1 MPFAKIIYFKGKTKD
16 ETYLKRNETYVEAM
30 RRETY
35 VSLQANERLKNKNVH
50 NSFIIN
56 YIKKRMRSFKAKTTA
71 FCIGLCLL
79 GAATA
84 ERAQAAPE
92 RVSAVEQTKLAT
104 GRVSDSQ
111 SPLIGATVMEKG
123 TSNGTITDMDGK
135 FTLNVRS
142 GATLVISYVGY
153 VTQEI
158 KAGTD
163 MRITLSEDGHSVN
176 EVIVIGYGTQRREAV
191 TGSVANVSGEKLN
204 QFAATNAA
212 QALQGRVAGVLMTQT
227 SSKPGEEMQ
236 IRIRGQRSLT
246 ASNDPL
252 IVLDGIPFMG
262 QLSDINPADIKSMDI
277 LKDASATAIYGS
289 RGANGVIL
297 ITTEKGSM
305 GTPAKVSYNGY
316 VSFKKIFSKY
326 PMMDGPTFSK
336 FRKAAGLYQN
346 SLDEDDN
353 TNTDWQDLYY
363 QTGVS
368 HNHDVSVSGGTNG
381 GSYSFGAGYYHDE
394 SVVPTEG
401 YDRVSVRGNFDQM
414 VGKWFRFGLSTN
426 NSYRKSQG
434 VNDMYGVLSKSP
446 LASPY
451 DENGNL
457 KRYISLPADDQTVV
471 TKETVKRDKDV
482 WLNENKGIGTY
493 NTLFGEV
500 KCPWVEGLS
509 YRINIGLNFRSSK
522 GGNFTGTGVN
532 NKDANAVN
540 GAGIS
545 ENQTRNWTVEN
556 LVTFD
561 RTFAEKH
568 NLNVVGMYSAEQTT
582 YESTGA
588 SAQGIP
594 ADFFQYYALDK
605 ATGQLNVNNYNYWQ
619 SGLMSWM
626 GRVMYSYDNKY
637 MLSVALRS
645 DASSRLAK
653 GHQWHTYPAVS
664 AGWNIARESF
674 MENLTWIDNLK
685 LRVGYGETSNQ
696 SVNPYS
702 TLGGLAVRN
711 YNFGSTYKAGYYVN
725 ALPNPELGWEYSKTW
740 NFGLDFSLLSGRLF
754 GSFEYYIQKTKDI
767 LLDVTMPSTSGVNSY
782 TGNIGNT
789 ENKGFELTL
798 NGIIIDNK
806 DGWKWEAGINLYA
819 NRNKLTKLTGADV
832 VKPDGTKEP
841 ERDEANRWFVGHPID
856 VIFDYEY
863 EGLWNESDLKTGP
876 DGKTNLDILEPGGNL
891 GMIKVK
897 YTGDYDA
904 NGMPVRAI
912 GADDRQIM
920 SMEPD
925 LIGGFNTTVGYKSF
939 DLTMIGAFQIGG
951 KLISAIHSSN
961 GYLNM
966 LTGRRGQ
973 LDVDYWTPENTGA
986 KYPKPGGIQSGDNP
1000 KYGSTLG
1007 YFDAGYL
1014 KVRAITLGYNFDNLK
1029 AVKDFGITRLRL
1041 YATVQNP
1048 FVLFS
1053 PFNNESGL
1061 DPETNSWA
1069 TQNTAVAVEGYNGKH
1084 RMPIV
1089 GYNTPATRNFLFG
1102 INLTF

>member
-1 MPFAKIIYFKGKTKD
+1 M
-16 ETYLKRNETYVEAM
+16 
-30 RRETY
+30 
-35 VSLQANERLKNKNVH
+35 
-50 NSFIIN
+50 
-56 YIKKRMRSFKAKTTA
+56 SFKAKKTA
-71 FCIGLCLL
+71 LCVGLCFM
-79 GAATA
+79 GMISAQQASAATESVA
-84 ERAQAAPE
+84 SVQ
-92 RVSAVEQTKLAT
+92 QTKQAT
-104 GRVSDSQ
+104 GHVADSQ
-111 SPLIGATVMEKG
+111 GPLIGATVMEKG
-123 TSNGTITDMDGK
+123 TNNGTVTDFNGN
-135 FTLNVRS
+135 FSLNVKP

-153 VTQEI
+153 ESQEI
-158 KAGTD
+158 KAGD
-163 MRITLSEDGHSVN
+163 NVVVNLKEDGHLVN
-176 EVIVIGYGTQRREAV
+176 EVVVIGYGTQRREAV
-191 TGSVANVSGEKLN
+191 TGSVANIGGEKLN
-204 QFAATNAA
+204 QIAATNAA

-227 SSKPGEEMQ
+227 SSKPGAEMQ

-246 ASNDPL
+246 ATNDPL

-262 QLSDINPADIKSMDI
+262 NLSDINPSDIKSMDI

-289 RGANGVIL
+289 RGANGVII
-297 ITTEKGSM
+297 ITTAKGNQ
-305 GTPAKVSYNGY
+305 GAPAKVSYNGY
-316 VSFKKIFSKY
+316 VSFKKIFKKY

-336 FRKAAGLYQN
+336 FRQAAGLYQN
-346 SLDEDDN
+346 SLDESDD

-363 QTGVS
+363 QTGVGHS
-368 HNHDVSVSGGTNG
+368 HDVSVAGGTNG

-394 SVVPTEG
+394 SVVPTEQ
-401 YDRVSVRGNFDQM
+401 YNRVSVRGNFDQM
-414 VGKWFRFGLSTN
+414 VGKWFRFGLNTN
-426 NSYRKSQG
+426 NNYNKTEG

-451 DENGNL
+451 DKDGNL
-457 KRYISLPADDQTVV
+457 KRYVSLPADDQSVV
-471 TKETVKRDKDV
+471 TKETVERDKDI
-482 WLNENKGIGTY
+482 WLNETKGFGSY
-493 NTLFGEV
+493 NTIFGEV

-532 NKDANAVN
+532 NKDANAIS
-540 GAGIS
+540 GGGIS
-545 ENQTRNWTVEN
+545 ENQTRNWAVEN
-556 LVTFD
+556 LITFD

-588 SAQGIP
+588 SAQDIP

-605 ATGQLNVNNYNYWQ
+605 ATGQKNLNNFNYWQ

-664 AGWNIARESF
+664 AGWNIAREEF
-674 MENLTWIDNLK
+674 MESTKSWLDNLK

-696 SVNPYS
+696 SISPYS
-702 TLGGLAVRN
+702 TLGGLAIRN
-711 YNFGSTYKAGYYVN
+711 YNFGDGTNYKAGYYVN

-740 NFGLDFSLLSGRLF
+740 NFGLDFSLFNGRLS
-754 GSFEYYIQKTKDI
+754 GSFEYYTQKTKDI
-767 LLDVTMPSTSGVNSY
+767 LLDVSMPSTSGVSSF
-782 TGNIGNT
+782 TGNIGET
-789 ENKGFELTL
+789 QNKGFELTL

-806 DGWKWEAGINLYA
+806 NGWTWEAGINLYA

-832 VKPDGTKEP
+832 YKADGTKED

-856 VIFDYEY
+856 VIYDYEY
-863 EGLWNESDLKTGP
+863 DGLWNESDVYEVTLP
-876 DGKTNLDILEPGGNL
+876 DGTKTTNFAVLEPGGNL

-897 YTGDYDA
+897 HDGALDA
-904 NGMPVRAI
+904 NGVPTRQI
-912 GADDRQIM
+912 GPDDRQIM

-925 LIGGFNTTVGYKSF
+925 LIGGFNTTVGYKGF
-939 DLTMIGAFQIGG
+939 DLTVIGAFQIGG

-1014 KVRAITLGYNFDNLK
+1014 KVRAITLGYNFENLK
-1029 AVKDFGITRLRL
+1029 AVKDFGISRLRL
-1041 YATVQNP
+1041 YATIQNP

-1061 DPETNSWA
+1061 DPETNSYA
-1069 TQNTAVAVEGYNGKH
+1069 TQNTAVAIDGYTGKH

-1102 INLTF
+1102 INVTF

>member
-1 MPFAKIIYFKGKTKD
+1 M
-16 ETYLKRNETYVEAM
+16 
-30 RRETY
+30 
-35 VSLQANERLKNKNVH
+35 
-50 NSFIIN
+50 
-56 YIKKRMRSFKAKTTA
+56 SFKAKKTVL
-71 FCIGLCLL
+71 CLGLCFL
-79 GAATA
+79 GI
-84 ERAQAAPE
+84 
-92 RVSAVEQTKLAT
+92 VSAQQVSAAAGVASVQQTMQASGHVT
-104 GRVSDSQ
+104 DSQ
-111 SPLIGATVMEKG
+111 GPLIGATVMEKG
-123 TSNGTITDMDGK
+123 TSNGTVTDFEGN
-135 FTLNVRS
+135 FSLNVKP
-142 GATLVISYVGY
+142 GATLVVSYVGY
-153 VTQEI
+153 ISQEV
-158 KAGTD
+158 KAGSN
-163 MRITLSEDGHSVN
+163 MHVNLKEDGHVVN
-176 EVIVIGYGTQRREAV
+176 EVVVIGYGTQRREAV
-191 TGSVANVSGEKLN
+191 TGSVANVNGEKLN
-204 QFAATNAA
+204 QVAASNAA

-236 IRIRGQRSLT
+236 IRIRGQRSLS

-289 RGANGVIL
+289 RGANGVII
-297 ITTEKGSM
+297 ITTVKGAQ

-316 VSFKKIFSKY
+316 VSFKKVFHKY

-336 FRKAAGLYQN
+336 FRQYAGLYQN
-346 SLDEDDN
+346 SLDENDN
-353 TNTDWQDLYY
+353 TSTDWQDLYY

-368 HNHDVSVSGGTNG
+368 YNHDVSVSGGTNG

-401 YDRVSVRGNFDQM
+401 YDRISVRGNFDQS
-414 VGKWFRFGLSTN
+414 VGKYFRFGLSTN
-426 NSYRKSQG
+426 NSYRKTKG

-457 KRYISLPADDQTVV
+457 KRYVPLPADDQSVV
-471 TKETVKRDKDV
+471 TKETVERDQEV
-482 WLNENKGIGTY
+482 WLNENKGIGSY
-493 NTLFGEV
+493 NTLFGEL
-500 KCPWVEGLS
+500 KCPWIEGLS

-532 NKDANAVN
+532 NKDENAIN
-540 GAGIS
+540 GGGIS
-545 ENQTRNWTVEN
+545 ENQTRNWAIEN
-556 LVTFD
+556 LLTYD
-561 RTFAEKH
+561 HTFAEKH
-568 NLNVVGMYSAEQTT
+568 NLNVVAMYSAEETT

-594 ADFFQYYALDK
+594 ADYFQYYALDK
-605 ATGQLNVNNYNYWQ
+605 ATGEVNLNNYNYWQ
-619 SGLMSWM
+619 SGLVSWM

-637 MLSVALRS
+637 MISAALRS

-674 MENLTWIDNLK
+674 MENLKWIDNLK

-696 SVNPYS
+696 SINPYS
-702 TLGGLAVRN
+702 TLGGLAIRN

-740 NFGLDFSLLSGRLF
+740 NFGLDFSLFNGRLY
-754 GSFEYYIQKTKDI
+754 GSIEYYTQKTKDI
-767 LLDVTMPSTSGVNSY
+767 LLDVSLPSTSGVSSF

-806 DGWKWEAGINLYA
+806 NGWNWEAGINLYA
-819 NRNKLTKLTGADV
+819 NRNKLTKLTG
-832 VKPDGTKEP
+832 TEP
-841 ERDEANRWFVGHPID
+841 IILPNGQEKKERDEANRWFVGYPID
-856 VIFDYEY
+856 VIYDYEY
-863 EGLWNESDLKTGP
+863 EGLWQEGDPYLN
-876 DGKTNLDILEPGGNL
+876 ILEPGGNV

-897 YTGDYDA
+897 YRGDASLGDYEAD
-904 NGMPVRAI
+904 GVTPSRAI
-912 GADDRQIM
+912 GAEDRQIM

-925 LIGGFNTTVGYKSF
+925 LIGGFNTTVGYKGF
-939 DLTMIGAFQIGG
+939 DLTVIGAFQIGG

-1007 YFDAGYL
+1007 YFNAGYL
-1014 KVRAITLGYNFDNLK
+1014 KFRTITLGYNFDNLRCI
-1029 AVKDFGITRLRL
+1029 KDLGISRLRL

-1069 TQNTAVAVEGYNGKH
+1069 NQNTAVAVDGYTGKH
-1084 RMPIV
+1084 KMPIV

-1102 INLTF
+1102 VNVTF

>member
-1 MPFAKIIYFKGKTKD
+1 M
-16 ETYLKRNETYVEAM
+16 
-30 RRETY
+30 
-35 VSLQANERLKNKNVH
+35 
-50 NSFIIN
+50 
-56 YIKKRMRSFKAKTTA
+56 SFKAKKTA
-71 FCIGLCLL
+71 LCVGLCFM
-79 GAATA
+79 GMISAQQASAATESVA
-84 ERAQAAPE
+84 SVQ
-92 RVSAVEQTKLAT
+92 QTKQAT
-104 GRVSDSQ
+104 GHVADSQ
-111 SPLIGATVMEKG
+111 GPLIGATVMEKG
-123 TSNGTITDMDGK
+123 TNNGTVTDFNGN
-135 FTLNVRS
+135 FSLNVKP

-153 VTQEI
+153 ESQEI
-158 KAGTD
+158 KAGD
-163 MRITLSEDGHSVN
+163 NVVVNLKEDGHLVN
-176 EVIVIGYGTQRREAV
+176 EVVVIGYGTQRREAV
-191 TGSVANVSGEKLN
+191 TGSVANIGGEKLN
-204 QFAATNAA
+204 QIAATNAA

-227 SSKPGEEMQ
+227 SSKPGAEMQ

-262 QLSDINPADIKSMDI
+262 NLSDINPADIKSMDI

-289 RGANGVIL
+289 RGANGVII
-297 ITTEKGSM
+297 ITTAKGNQ
-305 GTPAKVSYNGY
+305 GAPAKVTYNGY
-316 VSFKKIFSKY
+316 VSFKKIFHKY
-326 PMMDGPTFSK
+326 PMMDGPTFTK
-336 FRKAAGLYQN
+336 FRQYAGKYQN

-363 QTGVS
+363 KTGVG
-368 HNHDVSVSGGTNG
+368 HNHDVSVAGGTNG

-394 SVVPTEG
+394 SVVPTEQ
-401 YDRVSVRGNFDQM
+401 YNRVSVRGNFDQM
-414 VGKWFRFGLSTN
+414 VGKYFRFGLTTN
-426 NSYRKSQG
+426 NNYSKNEG
-434 VNDMYGVLSKSP
+434 VNNIYNVLSSTP
-446 LASPY
+446 ISSPY
-451 DENGNL
+451 DKDGNL
-457 KRYISLPADDQTVV
+457 KRYNALPADDQVVV
-471 TKETVKRDKDV
+471 TKETVERDKDI
-482 WLNENKGIGTY
+482 WLNETKGIGSY

-509 YRINIGLNFRSSK
+509 YRINVGLNFRSSK
-522 GGNFTGTGVN
+522 NGNFTGTGVN

-540 GAGIS
+540 GAGVS

-556 LVTFD
+556 LITFD

-568 NLNVVGMYSAEQTT
+568 NVNVVGMYSAEQTT
-582 YESTGA
+582 YESTGG
-588 SAQGIP
+588 SAQDIP

-605 ATGQLNVNNYNYWQ
+605 ATGQANLTNYNYWQ

-664 AGWNIARESF
+664 AGWNIARENF

-696 SVNPYS
+696 SINPYS

-711 YNFGSTYKAGYYVN
+711 YNFGDGTNYKAGYYVN

-740 NFGLDFSLLSGRLF
+740 NFGLDFSLFNGRLS

-767 LLDVTMPSTSGVNSY
+767 LLDVSLPSTSGVSSF

-789 ENKGFELTL
+789 QNKGFELTL

-806 DGWKWEAGINLYA
+806 NGWNWEAGINLYA
-819 NRNKLTKLTGADV
+819 NRNKLTKLTGTEPIIL
-832 VKPDGTKEP
+832 PDGTVQE
-841 ERDEANRWFVGHPID
+841 ERDVANRWFVGHPID
-856 VIFDYEY
+856 VIYDYEY
-863 EGLWNESDLKTGP
+863 DGIWNKEDVYEVTLADGTKT
-876 DGKTNLDILEPGGNL
+876 TNLAILEPGGDI

-897 YTGDYDA
+897 YNDDVLDA
-904 NGMPVRAI
+904 NGVPTRQI
-912 GADDRQIM
+912 GDDDRRIQ

-925 LIGGFNTTVGYKSF
+925 LIGGFNTTVGYKGF
-939 DLTMIGAFQIGG
+939 DLTVIGAFQIGG
-951 KLISAIHSSN
+951 KLISAIHSGN

-966 LTGRRGQ
+966 LDGRRNNI
-973 LDVDYWTPENTGA
+973 DVDYWTEENTGA
-986 KYPKPGGIQSGDNP
+986 KYPRPNGIRSGDNP
-1000 KYGSTLG
+1000 KYASTLG

-1014 KVRAITLGYNFDNLK
+1014 KVRAITLGYNFENIK
-1029 AVKDFGITRLRL
+1029 AVKDLGISRLRL

-1069 TQNTAVAVEGYNGKH
+1069 NQNTAVAYSEYSGKH
-1084 RMPIV
+1084 KMPIV

-1102 INLTF
+1102 LNVTF

>member
-1 MPFAKIIYFKGKTKD
+1 MKVN
-16 ETYLKRNETYVEAM
+16 LR
-30 RRETY
+30 
-35 VSLQANERLKNKNVH
+35 
-50 NSFIIN
+50 
-56 YIKKRMRSFKAKTTA
+56 KRMLCMGLCTV
-71 FCIGLCLL
+71 IGLTLSTQ
-79 GAATA
+79 AT
-84 ERAQAAPE
+84 AAPE
-92 RVSAVEQTKLAT
+92 GNSVNAVQQAKRVT
-104 GRVSDSQ
+104 GTVSDSQ
-111 SPLIGATVMEKG
+111 GPLIGATILEKG
-123 TSNGTITDMDGK
+123 TTNGVVTDFDGNFEISVK
-135 FTLNVRS
+135 P
-142 GATLVISYVGY
+142 GATLVVSYVGY
-153 VTQEI
+153 ISQEI
-158 KAGTD
+158 KVG
-163 MRITLSEDGHSVN
+163 SESNIPVILKEEGHSLN
-176 EVIVIGYGTQRREAV
+176 EVVVIGYGTQRREAV
-191 TGSVANVSGEKLN
+191 TGSVANVGGEKLN
-204 QFAATNAA
+204 QIAATNAA

-227 SSKPGEEMQ
+227 STKPGEEMQ
-236 IRIRGQRSLT
+236 IRIRGQRSLS

-262 QLSDINPADIKSMDI
+262 KLSDINPTDIKSMDI

-289 RGANGVIL
+289 RGANGVII
-297 ITTEKGSM
+297 ITTAKGYQ
-305 GTPAKVSYNGY
+305 GAPAKVTYNGY
-316 VSFKKIFSKY
+316 VNFKTVFHKY
-326 PMMDGPTFSK
+326 PMMDGPTFNQ
-336 FRKAAGLYQN
+336 FRKYAGLYQN
-346 SLDEDDN
+346 SLDESEN

-363 QTGVS
+363 QTGIS
-368 HNHDVSVSGGTNG
+368 HNHDFSVAGGTNG

-401 YDRVSVRGNFDQM
+401 YDRISVRGNFDQM

-426 NSYRKSQG
+426 NSYRKNQG

-457 KRYISLPADDQTVV
+457 KRYVSLPADDQSVV

-482 WLNENKGIGTY
+482 WLSENKGIGSY

-500 KCPWVEGLS
+500 KCPWIEGLS
-509 YRINIGLNFRSSK
+509 YRINVGLNFRSSK
-522 GGNFTGTGVN
+522 GGGFTGTGVN

-540 GAGIS
+540 SGNIS
-545 ENQTRNWTVEN
+545 ENQTYNWAVEN
-556 LVTFD
+556 LLTYE

-588 SAQGIP
+588 NAQDIP
-594 ADFFQYYALDK
+594 ADYFQYYALDK
-605 ATGQLNVNNYNYWQ
+605 AVGQANLAGYNYWQ
-619 SGLMSWM
+619 SGLLSWM

-664 AGWNIARESF
+664 AGWNIAREAF
-674 MENLTWIDNLK
+674 MEGTKSWLDNLK
-685 LRVGYGETSNQ
+685 LRIGYGETSNQ
-696 SVNPYS
+696 SINPYS

-711 YNFGSTYKAGYYVN
+711 YNFGDVYKAGYYVN

-740 NFGLDFSLLSGRLF
+740 NFGIDFSMFSGRLS
-754 GSFEYYIQKTKDI
+754 GSLEYYIQKTNDI
-767 LLDVTMPSTSGVNSY
+767 LLDVSLPSTSGVSSY

-789 ENKGFELTL
+789 ENKGWELTL

-806 DGWKWEAGINLYA
+806 NGWNWEAGINLYQ
-819 NRNKLTKLTGADV
+819 NRNKLTKLTGAVDEDG
-832 VKPDGTKEP
+832 KPVP
-841 ERDEANRWFVGHPID
+841 DEANRWFPGHPID
-856 VIFDYEY
+856 VIYDYKY
-863 EGLWNESDLKTGP
+863 IGLWQPGEEAAMNV
-876 DGKTNLDILEPGGNL
+876 LEPGGNV
-891 GMIKVK
+891 GMIKVAHDK
-897 YTGDYDA
+897 ALDA
-904 NGMPVRAI
+904 NGNPTRQI
-912 GADDRQIM
+912 GAEDREIM

-925 LIGGFNTTVGYKSF
+925 LIGGFNSTVSYKGF
-939 DLTMIGAFQIGG
+939 DLTVIGAFQVGG
-951 KLISAIHSSN
+951 KLISAIHSAN

-973 LDVDYWTPENTGA
+973 LDVDYWTENNTGA

-1014 KVRAITLGYNFDNLK
+1014 KVRAITLGYNFGNLK
-1029 AVKDFGITRLRL
+1029 AVKDFGISRLRL

-1053 PFNNESGL
+1053 PFTNECGL
-1061 DPETNSWA
+1061 DPETNSYA
-1069 TQNTAVAVEGYNGKH
+1069 NQNTAVGIDGYTGKH

-1089 GYNTPATRNFLFG
+1089 GYNTPSTRNFLFG
-1102 INLTF
+1102 INVTF

>member
-1 MPFAKIIYFKGKTKD
+1 M
-16 ETYLKRNETYVEAM
+16 
-30 RRETY
+30 
-35 VSLQANERLKNKNVH
+35 
-50 NSFIIN
+50 
-56 YIKKRMRSFKAKTTA
+56 SFKAKKTA
-71 FCIGLCLL
+71 LFVGLCFL
-79 GAATA
+79 GMVSAQQASAATEVA
-84 ERAQAAPE
+84 SVQ
-92 RVSAVEQTKLAT
+92 QTKQ
-104 GRVSDSQ
+104 VSGHVTDSQ
-111 SPLIGATVMEKG
+111 GPLIGATVMEKG
-123 TSNGTITDMDGK
+123 TNNGTVTDFDGN
-135 FTLNVRS
+135 FSLNVNP
-142 GATLVISYVGY
+142 GATLVVSYVGY
-153 VTQEI
+153 ESQEV
-158 KAGTD
+158 KAADG
-163 MRITLSEDGHSVN
+163 MRVNLKEDGHVVN
-176 EVIVIGYGTQRREAV
+176 EVVVIGYGTQRREAV
-191 TGSVANVSGEKLN
+191 TGSVANIGGEKLN
-204 QFAATNAA
+204 QVAASNAA

-236 IRIRGQRSLT
+236 IRIRGQRSLS

-262 QLSDINPADIKSMDI
+262 QLSDINPTDIKSMDI

-289 RGANGVIL
+289 RGANGVII
-297 ITTEKGSM
+297 ITTVKGTQ

-316 VSFKKIFSKY
+316 VSIKKIFNKY
-326 PMMDGPTFSK
+326 PMMDGPTFNK
-336 FRKAAGLYQN
+336 FRQYAGLYQN
-346 SLDEDDN
+346 SLDENEN

-363 QTGVS
+363 QTGVGY
-368 HNHDVSVSGGTNG
+368 NHDVSIAGGTNG

-401 YDRVSVRGNFDQM
+401 YDRISVRGNFDQK
-414 VGKWFRFGLSTN
+414 VGEYFRFGLSTN
-426 NSYRKSQG
+426 NSYRKTQG

-451 DENGNL
+451 DQNGNL
-457 KRYISLPADDQTVV
+457 KRYVSLPADDQSVV
-471 TKETVKRDKDV
+471 TKETVERDKDV
-482 WLNENKGIGTY
+482 WLSENKGIGSY
-493 NTLFGEV
+493 NTLFGEL
-500 KCPWVEGLS
+500 KCPWIEGLS

-522 GGNFTGTGVN
+522 SGNFTGTGVN
-532 NKDANAVN
+532 NKDENAIN
-540 GAGIS
+540 GGGIS
-545 ENQTRNWTVEN
+545 ENQTRNWAVEN
-556 LVTFD
+556 LLTYD
-561 RTFAEKH
+561 RIFAEKH
-568 NLNVVGMYSAEQTT
+568 NVNVVAMYSAEETT

-594 ADFFQYYALDK
+594 ADYFQYYALDK
-605 ATGQLNVNNYNYWQ
+605 ATGEVNLNNYNYWQ
-619 SGLMSWM
+619 SGLVSWM

-637 MLSVALRS
+637 MISAALRS
-645 DASSRLAK
+645 DASSRLAP
-653 GHQWHTYPAVS
+653 GHKWHTYPAVS

-674 MENLTWIDNLK
+674 MENVKWVDNLK

-696 SVNPYS
+696 SINPYS
-702 TLGGLAVRN
+702 TLGGLAIRN
-711 YNFGSTYKAGYYVN
+711 YNFGDTYRAGYYVN

-740 NFGLDFSLLSGRLF
+740 NFGLDFSLFNGRLY
-754 GSFEYYIQKTKDI
+754 GSFEYYTQKTEDI
-767 LLDVTMPSTSGVNSY
+767 LLDVSLPSTSGVSSY

-806 DGWKWEAGINLYA
+806 NGWNWEAGINLYA
-819 NRNKLTKLTGADV
+819 NRNKLTKLTGTEPIV
-832 VKPDGTKEP
+832 LSDGTVQQ
-841 ERDEANRWFVGHPID
+841 ERDEANRWFVGYPID
-856 VIFDYEY
+856 VIYDYEY
-863 EGLWNESDLKTGP
+863 EGLWNQSDIVTGP

-904 NGMPVRAI
+904 NGMPTRAI

-925 LIGGFNTTVGYKSF
+925 LIGGFNTTVGYKGF
-939 DLTMIGAFQIGG
+939 DLTVIGAFQIGG

-973 LDVDYWTPENTGA
+973 LDVDYWTEQNTGA

-1007 YFDAGYL
+1007 YFNAGYL
-1014 KVRAITLGYNFDNLK
+1014 KFRTITLGYNFENLK
-1029 AVKDFGITRLRL
+1029 AIKDLGISRLRL
-1041 YATVQNP
+1041 YASIQNP
-1048 FVLFS
+1048 LVLFS

-1069 TQNTAVAVEGYNGKH
+1069 NQNTAVGVDGYTGKH
-1084 RMPIV
+1084 KMPIV

-1102 INLTF
+1102 LNVTF

>member
-1 MPFAKIIYFKGKTKD
+1 M
-16 ETYLKRNETYVEAM
+16 
-30 RRETY
+30 
-35 VSLQANERLKNKNVH
+35 
-50 NSFIIN
+50 
-56 YIKKRMRSFKAKTTA
+56 SFKAKKTVL
-71 FCIGLCLL
+71 CLGLCFL
-79 GAATA
+79 GI
-84 ERAQAAPE
+84 
-92 RVSAVEQTKLAT
+92 VSAQQVSAAAGVASVQQTMQASGHVT
-104 GRVSDSQ
+104 DSQ
-111 SPLIGATVMEKG
+111 GPLIGATVMEKG
-123 TSNGTITDMDGK
+123 TSNGTVTDFEGN
-135 FTLNVRS
+135 FSLNVKP
-142 GATLVISYVGY
+142 GATLVVSYVGY
-153 VTQEI
+153 ISQEV
-158 KAGTD
+158 KAGSN
-163 MRITLSEDGHSVN
+163 MHVNLKEDGHVVN
-176 EVIVIGYGTQRREAV
+176 EVVVIGYGTQRREAV
-191 TGSVANVSGEKLN
+191 TGSVANVNGEKLN
-204 QFAATNAA
+204 QVAASNAA

-236 IRIRGQRSLT
+236 IRIRGQRSLS

-289 RGANGVIL
+289 RGANGVII
-297 ITTEKGSM
+297 ITTVKGAQ

-316 VSFKKIFSKY
+316 VSFKKVFHKY

-336 FRKAAGLYQN
+336 FRQYAGLYQN
-346 SLDEDDN
+346 SLDESDN
-353 TNTDWQDLYY
+353 TSTDWQDLYY

-368 HNHDVSVSGGTNG
+368 YNHDVSVSGGTNG

-401 YDRVSVRGNFDQM
+401 YDRISVRGNFDQS
-414 VGKWFRFGLSTN
+414 VGKYFRFGLSTN
-426 NSYRKSQG
+426 NSYRKTKG

-457 KRYISLPADDQTVV
+457 KRFVTLPADDQSVV
-471 TKETVKRDKDV
+471 TKETVERDQEV
-482 WLNENKGIGTY
+482 WLNENKGIGSY
-493 NTLFGEV
+493 NTLFGEL
-500 KCPWVEGLS
+500 KCPWIEGLS

-532 NKDANAVN
+532 NKDENAIN
-540 GAGIS
+540 GGGIS
-545 ENQTRNWTVEN
+545 ENQTRNWAIEN
-556 LVTFD
+556 LLTYD
-561 RTFAEKH
+561 HTFAEKH
-568 NLNVVGMYSAEQTT
+568 NLNVVAMYSAEETT

-594 ADFFQYYALDK
+594 ADYFQYYALDK
-605 ATGQLNVNNYNYWQ
+605 ATGEVNLNNYNYWQ
-619 SGLMSWM
+619 SGLVSWM

-637 MLSVALRS
+637 MISAALRS

-674 MENLTWIDNLK
+674 MENLKWIDNLK

-696 SVNPYS
+696 SINPYS
-702 TLGGLAVRN
+702 TLGGLAIRN

-740 NFGLDFSLLSGRLF
+740 NFGLDFSLFNGRLY
-754 GSFEYYIQKTKDI
+754 GSIEYYTQKTKDI
-767 LLDVTMPSTSGVNSY
+767 LLDVSLPSTSGVSSF

-806 DGWKWEAGINLYA
+806 NGWNWEAGINLYA
-819 NRNKLTKLTGADV
+819 NRNKLTKLTG
-832 VKPDGTKEP
+832 TEP
-841 ERDEANRWFVGHPID
+841 IILPNGQEKKERDEANRWFVGYPID
-856 VIFDYEY
+856 VIYDYEY
-863 EGLWNESDLKTGP
+863 EGLWQEGDP
-876 DGKTNLDILEPGGNL
+876 YLDILEPGGNV

-897 YTGDYDA
+897 YRGDASLGDYEAD
-904 NGMPVRAI
+904 GVTPSRAI
-912 GADDRQIM
+912 GAEDRQIM

-925 LIGGFNTTVGYKSF
+925 LIGGFNTTVGYKGF
-939 DLTMIGAFQIGG
+939 DLTVIGAFQIGG

-1007 YFDAGYL
+1007 YFNAGYL
-1014 KVRAITLGYNFDNLK
+1014 KFRTITLGYNFDNLRCI
-1029 AVKDFGITRLRL
+1029 KDLGISRLRL

-1069 TQNTAVAVEGYNGKH
+1069 NQNTAVPVDGYTGKH
-1084 RMPIV
+1084 KMPIV

-1102 INLTF
+1102 VNVTF

>member
-1 MPFAKIIYFKGKTKD
+1 M
-16 ETYLKRNETYVEAM
+16 
-30 RRETY
+30 
-35 VSLQANERLKNKNVH
+35 
-50 NSFIIN
+50 
-56 YIKKRMRSFKAKTTA
+56 SFKAKKTA
-71 FCIGLCLL
+71 LFVGLCFL
-79 GAATA
+79 GMVSAQQASAATESVA
-84 ERAQAAPE
+84 SVQ
-92 RVSAVEQTKLAT
+92 QTKQ
-104 GRVSDSQ
+104 VSGHVADSQ
-111 SPLIGATVMEKG
+111 GPLIGATVMEKG
-123 TSNGTITDMDGK
+123 TNNGTVTDYDGN
-135 FTLNVRS
+135 FSLNVQP
-142 GATLVISYVGY
+142 GTTLVISYVGY
-153 VTQEI
+153 ISQEV
-158 KAGTD
+158 KAADG
-163 MRITLSEDGHSVN
+163 MRVNLKEDGHVVN
-176 EVIVIGYGTQRREAV
+176 EVVVIGYGTQRREAV
-191 TGSVANVSGEKLN
+191 TGSVANIGGDKLN
-204 QFAATNAA
+204 QVAATNAA

-227 SSKPGEEMQ
+227 STKPGEEMQ
-236 IRIRGQRSLT
+236 IRIRGQRSLS

-289 RGANGVIL
+289 RGANGVII
-297 ITTEKGSM
+297 ITTVKGAQ

-316 VSFKKIFSKY
+316 VSFKKVFHKY

-336 FRKAAGLYQN
+336 FRQYAGIYKN
-346 SLDEDDN
+346 SLDENDN
-353 TNTDWQDLYY
+353 TSTDWQDLYY

-368 HNHDVSVSGGTNG
+368 YNHDVSVAGGTNG

-401 YDRVSVRGNFDQM
+401 YDRISVRGNFDQM
-414 VGKWFRFGLSTN
+414 VGKYFRFGLSTN
-426 NSYRKSQG
+426 NSYRKTQG
-434 VNDMYGVLSKSP
+434 VNDMYGILSKSP

-451 DENGNL
+451 DEKGNL
-457 KRYISLPADDQTVV
+457 KRYVTLPADDQSVV
-471 TKETVKRDKDV
+471 TKETVERDKEV
-482 WLNENKGIGTY
+482 WLNENKGIGSY
-493 NTLFGEV
+493 NTLFGEL
-500 KCPWVEGLS
+500 KCPWIEGLS
-509 YRINIGLNFRSSK
+509 YRINIGLNYRSSK

-532 NKDANAVN
+532 NKDENAIN
-540 GAGIS
+540 GGGIS
-545 ENQTRNWTVEN
+545 ENQTRNWAIEN
-556 LVTFD
+556 LLTYD
-561 RTFAEKH
+561 RAFGKH
-568 NLNVVGMYSAEQTT
+568 NINVVGMYSAEETT

-594 ADFFQYYALDK
+594 ADYFQYYALDK
-605 ATGQLNVNNYNYWQ
+605 ATGEVNLNNYNYWQ
-619 SGLMSWM
+619 SGLVSWM

-637 MLSVALRS
+637 MISAALRS
-645 DASSRLAK
+645 DASSRLAP
-653 GHQWHTYPAVS
+653 GHKWHTYPAVS

-674 MENLTWIDNLK
+674 MENVKWVDNLK

-696 SVNPYS
+696 SINPYS
-702 TLGGLAVRN
+702 TLGGLAIRN
-711 YNFGSTYKAGYYVN
+711 YNFGDTYKAGYYVN

-740 NFGLDFSLLSGRLF
+740 NFGLDFSLFNGRLY
-754 GSFEYYIQKTKDI
+754 GSFEYYTQKTNDI
-767 LLDVTMPSTSGVNSY
+767 LLDVSLPSTSGVSSY

-806 DGWKWEAGINLYA
+806 NGWNWEAGINLYA
-819 NRNKLTKLTGADV
+819 NRNKLTKLTGTEPIV
-832 VKPDGTKEP
+832 LPDGTVQQ
-841 ERDEANRWFVGHPID
+841 ERDEANRWFVGYPID
-856 VIFDYEY
+856 VIYDYEY
-863 EGLWNESDLKTGP
+863 EGLYQAGEEAALN
-876 DGKTNLDILEPGGNL
+876 ILEPGGNI

-904 NGMPVRAI
+904 NGLPTRAI
-912 GADDRQIM
+912 GAEDRQIM

-925 LIGGFNTTVGYKSF
+925 LIGGFNTTVGYKGF
-939 DLTMIGAFQIGG
+939 DLTVIGAFQIGG

-986 KYPKPGGIQSGDNP
+986 KYPKPGGMQSGDNP

-1007 YFDAGYL
+1007 YFNAGYL
-1014 KVRAITLGYNFDNLK
+1014 KFRTITLGYNFDNLK
-1029 AVKDFGITRLRL
+1029 CIKDFGISRLRL

-1069 TQNTAVAVEGYNGKH
+1069 NQNTAVAYGEYSGKH
-1084 RMPIV
+1084 KMPIV

-1102 INLTF
+1102 LNVTF